1 MTDEVTTNSPDTLK
15 VVSSSLGKAL
25 STARIAKNLSLKE
38 VSNHLRLSV
47 AQIEALESDNFAA
60 LPQPMATRG
69 FIRNYARLLEVDAE
83 PLLES
88 YRTSMPDGAP
98 SALSVQTSMTQVAI
112 TKGSQPQFKYIL
124 GSILLIL
131 FLSLCFFYISNSPKL
146 EPVPVKNAAIVS
158 EDATSVVVPM
168 PEIALPA
175 AERQSESIDIVSAEK
190 VVENTADI
198 QPAPIEK
205 EKMVKDNVA
214 NTTPSASLKPSVQ
227 LRSSTDVN
235 LNALKTNVEKSV
247 QVPTAN
253 TVKANVGD
261 LANGKNVTVSVSEEA
276 WIQVKDKTGAVI
288 YEKKIPANTTDGFD
302 GLPPLYLWVGN
313 AKATT
318 VTFLGKPVDLT
329 SKTKNNI
336 ARITL
341 E

>member
-1 MTDEVTTNSPDTLK
+1 
-15 VVSSSLGKAL
+15 
-25 STARIAKNLSLKE
+25 
-38 VSNHLRLSV
+38 
-47 AQIEALESDNFAA
+47 
-60 LPQPMATRG
+60 
-69 FIRNYARLLEVDAE
+69 
-83 PLLES
+83 
-88 YRTSMPDGAP
+88 
-98 SALSVQTSMTQVAI
+98 
-112 TKGSQPQFKYIL
+112 
-124 GSILLIL
+124 
-131 FLSLCFFYISNSPKL
+131 
-146 EPVPVKNAAIVS
+146 
-158 EDATSVVVPM
+158 M

-175 AERQSESIDIVSAEK
+175 AERQPESIDMVSAEK

-198 QPAPIEK
+198 QPALIEK

-214 NTTPSASLKPSVQ
+214 NTTSPASLKPSVQ

-247 QVPTAN
+247 QVPSAN

-261 LANGKNVTVSVSEEA
+261 LVNGKNVTVSVSEEA

-288 YEKKIPANTTDGFD
+288 YERKIPANTTDGFD

-313 AKATT
+313 VKATT

-329 SKTKNNI
+329 SKAKNNI

>member
-1 MTDEVTTNSPDTLK
+1 MIDEVTTNSADTLK
-15 VVSSSLGKAL
+15 IVSSSLGKVL

-38 VSNHLRLSV
+38 VSNNLRLSV

-146 EPVPVKNAAIVS
+146 EPVPVKNVAIVS

-175 AERQSESIDIVSAEK
+175 AERQPESIDMVSAEK

-198 QPAPIEK
+198 QPALIEK

-214 NTTPSASLKPSVQ
+214 NTTSPASLKPSVQ

-247 QVPTAN
+247 QVPSAN

-261 LANGKNVTVSVSEEA
+261 LVNGKNVTVSVSEEA

-288 YEKKIPANTTDGFD
+288 YERKIPANTTDGFD

-313 AKATT
+313 VKATT

-329 SKTKNNI
+329 SKAKNNI